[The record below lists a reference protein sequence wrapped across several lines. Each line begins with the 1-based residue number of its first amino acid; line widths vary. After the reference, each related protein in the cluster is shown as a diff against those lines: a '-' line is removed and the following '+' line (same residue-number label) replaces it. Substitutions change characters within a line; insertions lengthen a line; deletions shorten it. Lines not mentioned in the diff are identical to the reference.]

1 MTDLSRMNDYEKLL
15 LIDRIIDS
23 LADEGAGDELAEGLG
38 AAFERVEQAFPSGPI
53 YPFGNCNPAVWAAWR
68 ITRDARLAMA
78 GAA

>member
-53 YPFGNCNPAVWAAWR
+53 
-68 ITRDARLAMA
+68 
-78 GAA
+78 